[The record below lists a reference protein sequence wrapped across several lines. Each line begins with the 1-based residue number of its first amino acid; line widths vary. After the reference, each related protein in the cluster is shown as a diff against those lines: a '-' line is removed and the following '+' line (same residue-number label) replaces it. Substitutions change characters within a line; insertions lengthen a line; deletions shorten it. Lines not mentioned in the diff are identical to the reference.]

1 MTEFQFVGGHLDNVP
16 PYAEN
21 IVKAVGIATLNW
33 ARLEQQIDALLITI
47 NKPGHSTEP
56 HKQTPYNSF
65 RKKIEMFEKWF
76 AHDPRFVNQHVRAA
90 QLTITI
96 TAAAVDRNLLM
107 HSNVQEFIEGP
118 PVKMKI
124 LKTVIKSNGLNAIEH
139 AEWTEDLIFGLAKNL
154 NKLSHGLWTI
164 SREVLRKDFL
174 DTLQIPESP
183 NPTAT

>member
-1 MTEFQFVGGHLDNVP
+1 MTAFQFVGGHLDNIP

-21 IVKAVGIATLNW
+21 IVKAVGIATPNW

-56 HKQTPYNSF
+56 HKQTPYSSF
-65 RKKIEMFEKWF
+65 SKKIEMFEKWF
-76 AHDPRFVNQHVRAA
+76 AHDPRFVNQHERAA

-96 TAAAVDRNLLM
+96 AAAAVDRNLLM

-124 LKTVIKSNGLNAIEH
+124 LKTVIKSDGLCIEH
-139 AEWTEDLIFGLAKNL
+139 AEWTEELIFGLAKNL
-154 NKLSHGLWTI
+154 NRLSHRLWTI
-164 SREVLRKDFL
+164 SQEVLRLDFL
-174 DTLQIPESP
+174 DTLQIPGSP
-183 NPTAT
+183 NPMAT